1 MFKLSKKM
9 IINFHKN
16 SHKLIW
22 EHLKIYDKITTI
34 ECVKILENFKK
45 YINNYPPPPSLPY
58 APHVQNSLE
67 LSYKPEIWYT
77 STHICSFRKYTF

>member
-45 YINNYPPPPSLPY
+45 YINNYPPPPFPPLRPSCPKL
-58 APHVQNSLE
+58 VRIIL
-67 LSYKPEIWYT
+67 
-77 STHICSFRKYTF
+77 